1 MMNKLMIL
9 TNRNIKSTF
18 KPMFQMCKIMNEAH
32 LLEGA
37 EKVFVE

>member
-9 TNRNIKSTF
+9 TNSNIKSTF
-18 KPMFQMCKIMNEAH
+18 KSMFQVCKIMNEAH
-32 LLEGA
+32 LLESV